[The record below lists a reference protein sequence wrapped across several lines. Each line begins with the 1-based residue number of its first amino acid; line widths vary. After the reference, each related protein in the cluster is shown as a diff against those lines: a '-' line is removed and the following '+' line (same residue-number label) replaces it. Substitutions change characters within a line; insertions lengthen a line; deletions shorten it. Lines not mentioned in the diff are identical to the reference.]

1 MKKTIGYI
9 LFVLSFVPWAVIAL
23 LPFLDLSKGQIAG
36 AATILII
43 AGQVAF
49 LASIAL
55 LGKEAW
61 EHIKAIFKPRK
72 K

>member
-1 MKKTIGYI
+1 MKKTTGYI
-9 LFVLSFVPWAVIAL
+9 LLVLSFVFWAVIAG

-36 AATILII
+36 ATTLLII
-43 AGQVAF
+43 LGEVAF
-49 LASIAL
+49 FASIAL

-61 EHIKAIFKPRK
+61 QHIKAIFKRK